1 MTEKRRKKFDFT
13 NEKILSQFLYVNFI
27 VVMPIVLLYFYLITR
42 DEIIDDFNKNKI
54 LICNLRTI
62 VIEVKKEDSW
72 KLEDY
77 SFIKGESKFPI
88 SKCELK

>member
-1 MTEKRRKKFDFT
+1 MIEKRRKKFDFT
-13 NEKILSQFLYVNFI
+13 NEKILSQFMYVNFI
-27 VVMPIVLLYFYLITR
+27 AVIPIVLLYFHISSR
-42 DEIIDDFNKNKI
+42 NEIIEDFNKNRV
-54 LICNLRTI
+54 LTCDLRTI
-62 VIEVKKEDSW
+62 VIEVKKEDGW

>member
-1 MTEKRRKKFDFT
+1 MTEKRRKKYDFT

-27 VVMPIVLLYFYLITR
+27 VIMPIVLLYFHICSR

-54 LICNLRTI
+54 LTCNLRTI

-72 KLEDY
+72 ELEDY